1 MTKAR
6 HPSANFHDVIIL
18 GAGAAGLMCAAI
30 AGQRGRSV
38 LLLEQSRHP
47 AEKIRISGG
56 GRCNFTN
63 LHTSPANFL
72 SNNPRFCTSALSSF
86 TQRDFIALVEK
97 YGIAWHEKTRGQLFC
112 DGSSQQIIDM
122 LLEECRKA
130 GAELR
135 PGVRVS
141 AISKS
146 EDGFVVVSDQG
157 EFRSRALVVATGG
170 PSIPKMG
177 SSGFGYK
184 IAEQFGLKIVPPRAA
199 LVPLTFDAA
208 LLAQFGDLAGVS
220 VEAVVSCGKTSFDE
234 ALLFTHR
241 GLSGPAILQISSYWR
256 EGQDI
261 VVDMAPGV
269 DLLAELRKLRS
280 THPKQEMATALA
292 SFVPKRLARAIA
304 DTVGGP
310 ERIADFSD
318 AWLAK
323 VAAAVKQWRV
333 RPNGTEGYRT
343 AEVTLGGVDT
353 SELSSKTFEARTV
366 PGLYFIGEVVDVTGW
381 LGGFNFQW
389 AWSSGYAAGR
399 HI

>member
-1 MTKAR
+1 
-6 HPSANFHDVIIL
+6 
-18 GAGAAGLMCAAI
+18 MCAAV
-30 AGQRGRSV
+30 AGQRGRRV
-38 LLLEQSRHP
+38 LVLEQSRHP
-47 AEKIRISGG
+47 GEKIRISGG

-72 SNNPRFCTSALSSF
+72 SDNPRFCNSALNGY
-86 TQRDFIALVEK
+86 TQSDFIALVES
-97 YGIAWHEKTRGQLFC
+97 YGIAYHEKTRGQLFC
-112 DGSSQQIIDM
+112 DGSSRQIIEM
-122 LLEECRKA
+122 LLEECGKA
-130 GAELR
+130 SVQLR
-135 PGVRVS
+135 LGVRVA
-141 AISKS
+141 AIAKN
-146 EDGFVVVSDQG
+146 ENGFAVVADQG
-157 EFRSRALVVATGG
+157 EHRCRSLVVATGG

-184 IAEQFGLKIVPPRAA
+184 IAEQFDLKIVPPRAA

-208 LLAQFGDLAGVS
+208 LLAQFKDLSGVS
-220 VEAVVSCGKTSFDE
+220 VDAVVSRGKISFDE

-256 EGQDI
+256 DGDDI
-261 VVDMAPGV
+261 IVDMAPGIDV
-269 DLLAELRKLRS
+269 LAGLKRLRGD
-280 THPKQEMATALA
+280 HPRQEMATALA
-292 SFVPKRLARAIA
+292 GFLPKRLARTIA
-304 DTVGGP
+304 DVTGGP

-318 AWLAK
+318 MHLLN

-353 SELSSKTFEARTV
+353 SGLSSKTFETRSI
-366 PGLYFIGEVVDVTGW
+366 PGLHFIGEVVDVTGH

-399 HI
+399 HV